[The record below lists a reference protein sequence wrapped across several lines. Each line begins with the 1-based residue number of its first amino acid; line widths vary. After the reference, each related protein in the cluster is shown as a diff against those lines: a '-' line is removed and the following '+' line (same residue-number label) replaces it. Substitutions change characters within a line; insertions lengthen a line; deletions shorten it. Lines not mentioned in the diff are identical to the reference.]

1 MKDQTFPIKELQRY
15 VRLLDRVQQAERK
28 ARRERGDL
36 PVQQMRDEI
45 LAHLSSKYKT
55 LSDGP
60 EKARALHLVKIY
72 VNSIPHE
79 DLKLRW
85 FEIVGSK

>member
-1 MKDQTFPIKELQRY
+1 M
-15 VRLLDRVQQAERK
+15 DRGEK
-28 ARRERGDL
+28 TL
-36 PVQQMRDEI
+36 RDEI
-45 LAHLSSKYKT
+45 LAHLSSKYDAMP
-55 LSDGP
+55 DGP